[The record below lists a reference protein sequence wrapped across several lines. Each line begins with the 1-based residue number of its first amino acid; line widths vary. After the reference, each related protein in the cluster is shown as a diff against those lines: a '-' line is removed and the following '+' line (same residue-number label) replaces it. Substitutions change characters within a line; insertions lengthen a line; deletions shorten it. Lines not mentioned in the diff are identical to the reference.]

1 MSDSAIERAG
11 RVPPQERLLS
21 LDLYRGL
28 CVLGMMMVD
37 WPADWD
43 ARFNLFNHAEWT
55 GITAPDFIFPGFMFI
70 AGVAIPFAL
79 QAKKAADLSPRSLY
93 GGIFRRSLLLFVL
106 GYFLNVCWYSGPHG
120 GFSVSTM
127 RLMGVLQ
134 RYALVYPV
142 VAIAYLHLDV
152 KRLLWGAAALLLGYW
167 ALMALVPV
175 PGFGKPDLMRL
186 PQGLVT
192 PNFATWL
199 DLKVLRGVIGPDSPY
214 DPEGLVST
222 LPSIATA
229 ILGVAAGQWIRRA
242 ELAKEERA
250 NGLFVWGVA
259 LAVLGYLWGLSFP
272 LSKKLWSSSFV
283 LLMGGWSL
291 LFLGALFWAVDI
303 KGKTSRLLALPRWFG
318 MNAVAAIVAFTAIE
332 GFLSRLP
339 VGHKASGAAL
349 VLKECLNERLLKSW
363 MPDKHASWV
372 YSVAMIL
379 LLSLFF
385 RWLDRRKL
393 YLRV

>member
-1 MSDSAIERAG
+1 MSDSATERAG

-79 QAKKAADLSPRSLY
+79 QTKKAAGVSAGSLY
-93 GGIFRRSLLLFVL
+93 GGIFRRSLLLFAL
-106 GYFLNVCWYSGPHG
+106 GYFLNYCWYSGPHG
-120 GFSVSTM
+120 EFSIFSL

-134 RYALVYPV
+134 RYALVYPI

-192 PNFATWL
+192 PNLATWL
-199 DLKVLRGVIGPDSPY
+199 DLKVLRGVIGADSPY
-214 DPEGLVST
+214 DPEGLLST
-222 LPSIATA
+222 LPSIATT
-229 ILGVAAGQWIRRA
+229 IIGVAAGQWIRRT
-242 ELAKEERA
+242 ELTKEDRA
-250 NGLFVWGVA
+250 NSLFVWGVV
-259 LAVLGYLWGLSFP
+259 LAMLGYLWGLSFP

-291 LFLGALFWAVDI
+291 LFFAGLFWAVDI
-303 KGKTSRLLALPRWFG
+303 KSKTSRLLALPRWYG
-318 MNAVAAIVAFTAIE
+318 MNAVAAIVTFTALE
-332 GFLSRLP
+332 AVLSRLP
-339 VGHKASGAAL
+339 VGHKANGTAL
-349 VLKECLNERLLKSW
+349 VLKEFLNDHLLKSW

-372 YSVAMIL
+372 YSVVMIL

-385 RWLDRRKL
+385 RWLDQRKL